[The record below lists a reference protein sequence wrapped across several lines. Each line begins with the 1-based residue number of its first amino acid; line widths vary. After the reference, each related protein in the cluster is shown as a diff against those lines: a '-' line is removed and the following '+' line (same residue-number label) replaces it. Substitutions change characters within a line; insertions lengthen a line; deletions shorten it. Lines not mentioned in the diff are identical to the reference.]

1 MDAHNNDRGI
11 PSPAELWRQLRV
23 AKEKVLWGG
32 ESREQ
37 ILLRL
42 LGGHYESLFRRL
54 WVYGKEQPHFTNHRI
69 GTFRFGFA
77 ENANGPEYFYRG
89 FFSSELLRK
98 SDRVLDIGCGD
109 GFFTK
114 RFFSPRCDSVD
125 AIDIEPSAIDEASRF
140 NAAGN
145 VRYLL
150 LDAVKEPFP
159 RPPYDVTVWDGA
171 IGHFATPDTVT
182 MLAKIKQGLAADGVF
197 TGSESLGHEGHDHLQ
212 YFETLDDMAGLLK
225 PHWKHVQLREVTYP
239 INRGAFIRREGFW
252 RCSDDQRRL
261 DAGWRSFDPGR

>member
-1 MDAHNNDRGI
+1 MDTHDNDRRL
-11 PSPAELWRQLRV
+11 PSPRELLRQFRMV
-23 AKEKVLWGG
+23 KERVLWGG

-42 LGGHYESLFRRL
+42 LGAHYESLFRRL
-54 WVYGKEQPHFTNHRI
+54 WIYGKHEPHFTNHRI

-77 ENANGPEYFYRG
+77 AEANGPEYFYRG

-125 AIDIEPSAIDEASRF
+125 AIDIEPSAVAEAARF

-145 VRYLL
+145 VHYLL
-150 LDAVKEPFP
+150 LDAVNESFP
-159 RPPYDVTVWDGA
+159 RSPYDVVVWDGA
-171 IGHFATPDTVT
+171 IGHFAKPDTVT
-182 MLAKIKQGLAADGVF
+182 MLQKIKQAMNAEGVF
-197 TGSESLGHEGHDHLQ
+197 TGSESLGHEGHDHMQ
-212 YFETLDDMAGLLK
+212 FFESLDDVAALLK
-225 PHWKHVQLREVTYP
+225 PFWKHVQLREVTYP
-239 INRGAFIRREGFW
+239 INRGTFLRREGFW
-252 RCSDDQRRL
+252 RCSDDHRRL
-261 DAGWRSFDPGR
+261 DPGWRAFDSDR